1 MPSCAIWWRGWRE
14 VATGLFWPK
23 AKRRPPADP
32 FSGTLMRFPIH
43 SETPVTWGDL
53 HPDEA
58 DVVVIGGGVIGV
70 CTALFLARDG
80 LHVVLLE
87 KGRIAGEQS
96 SRNWG
101 WIRQQGRDPDELG
114 IMVEANA
121 LWRALATETN
131 VDIGLETGGVTYLA
145 RTKKELA
152 EYEAWLP
159 HARAHGV
166 DSRMLSSAET
176 ADLIPGM
183 SRSYGGALYTASD
196 MRAEP
201 WVAVPALAGVAA
213 RAGVQIVENCAVRAL
228 DMQAG
233 KVAGVITEQGRIAAP
248 EVVLAGGAWSSL
260 FLRRHGV
267 ALPQLSVRATVA
279 ATEPLPMVYPGG
291 AADETIAFRP
301 RADGGYSLA
310 AGGFHELFVGPDAFR
325 SLPKYLAQLRA
336 DPFGTRFLPGAPR
349 GFPDAWGTPR
359 TWAEDAESPFERMRI
374 LDPKPNARKVAAL
387 TRDFAALFP
396 DLGPVRIKSAWAGMI
411 DTMPDVVPV
420 VDRVAAL
427 PGLTV
432 GTGMSG
438 HGFGIGPGMGKVLA
452 ALVTGAEVGHDL
464 TRFRLSR
471 FTDGTRM
478 RIGPSV

>member
-1 MPSCAIWWRGWRE
+1 MTPFPISDQTPITHPG
-14 VATGLFWPK
+14 PH
-23 AKRRPPADP
+23 PAD
-32 FSGTLMRFPIH
+32 S
-43 SETPVTWGDL
+43 
-53 HPDEA
+53 

-70 CTALFLARDG
+70 CTALFLARSG
-80 LHVVLLE
+80 QRVTLLE

-114 IMVEANA
+114 IMTEANRI
-121 LWRALATETN
+121 WRALAGETN
-131 VDIGLETGGVTYLA
+131 VDIGLKTGGVTYLA
-145 RTKKELA
+145 RTDKEMA
-152 EYEAWLP
+152 DYAAWLP
-159 HARAHGV
+159 HAQAHGL
-166 DSRMLSSAET
+166 DSRMLSSGET
-176 ADLIPGM
+176 AALIPGM
-183 SRSYGGALYTASD
+183 SHTYKGALYTASD

-201 WVAVPALAGVAA
+201 WVAVPALAGIAA
-213 RAGVQIVENCAVRAL
+213 RAGVTLVENCAVRAL
-228 DMQAG
+228 DLEAG
-233 KVAGVITEQGRIAAP
+233 RVAGVITEQGYIKTC
-248 EVVLAGGAWSSL
+248 EVVLAGGAWSAL

-291 AADETIAFRP
+291 AADEHIAFRA

-325 SLPKYLAQLRA
+325 ALPKYLTQLRA
-336 DPFGTRFLPGAPR
+336 DPFGTRFLPAAPR

-359 TWAEDAESPFERMRI
+359 HWDADSPSPFERMRV
-374 LDPKPNARKVAAL
+374 LDPKPNAAKVKAL
-387 TRDFAALFP
+387 ARDFAALFP
-396 DLGPVRIKSAWAGMI
+396 DIGPVRIKSAWAGLI

-420 VDRVAAL
+420 VDRIAAI
-427 PGLTV
+427 PGLTL

-452 ALVTGAEVGHDL
+452 ALVTGDDVGHDL
-464 TRFRLSR
+464 KRFRMGR